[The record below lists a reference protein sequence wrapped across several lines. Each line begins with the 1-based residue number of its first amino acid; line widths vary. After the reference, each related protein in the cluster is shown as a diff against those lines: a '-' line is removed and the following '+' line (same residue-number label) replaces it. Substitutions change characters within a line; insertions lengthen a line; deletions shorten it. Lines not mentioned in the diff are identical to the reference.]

1 MLSASLLTDEGRH
14 NLSKKM
20 QEIVDM
26 LKKNPMTMMELK
38 EDDKSLQTTNG
49 ELLEEELLL
58 TNALNSMKLHGKAKL
73 VIFSHLEKLERQR
86 SKERREDARDMHELE
101 VDFAKVQQELFDMLI
116 LEDPVEAKKLGIMP
130 GHNVVA
136 GELGVGQVED
146 DEDNGLETQVAAI
159 VEKYN

>member
-73 VIFSHLEKLERQR
+73 VIFSHLEKLER
-86 SKERREDARDMHELE
+86 
-101 VDFAKVQQELFDMLI
+101 
-116 LEDPVEAKKLGIMP
+116 
-130 GHNVVA
+130 
-136 GELGVGQVED
+136 
-146 DEDNGLETQVAAI
+146 
-159 VEKYN
+159 